1 MTFLLRFGEP
11 PLQRGLRGME
21 DYEEARAHLEFAA
34 AEAHFGEDEAAGP
47 RLAQAEA
54 LVRAEVTK

>member
-34 AEAHFGEDEAAGP
+34 AEAISAKME
-47 RLAQAEA
+47 R
-54 LVRAEVTK
+54 K

>member
-1 MTFLLRFGEP
+1 MEVTFLLRFGEP

-34 AEAHFGEDEAAGP
+34 AEAISAKME
-47 RLAQAEA
+47 R
-54 LVRAEVTK
+54 K